1 MNKED
6 VTNELKNSFKL
17 SLYEAKTYQSLL
29 EGIQTVKSISRDSGV
44 PLPRIYDTLN
54 SLENKGFVKK
64 INKKYIPV
72 EPEMALEGRIIQT
85 KYELDNKLRAQRKVK
100 KEIISVLKRKPSLI
114 NEDEQ
119 FEILIGLQN
128 IGNKFLEIIKYSKKV
143 TISVKKAFE
152 VKELFLSFLSNTK
165 GKNKIIIF
173 TPNSYKISKTDK
185 ILLKNANVVLKK
197 RAYILLDLMV
207 SDKGDV
213 MIGVPDASGI
223 PERTIAIWIKN
234 KEFAQSLMSSLTE

>member
-1 MNKED
+1 MDKED

-100 KEIISVLKRKPSLI
+100 KEIISVLKRKHSLI

-128 IGNKFLEIIKYSKKV
+128 IGNKFLEIIKYSKSNCVFGTCAGAIIMSSQCDDKR
-143 TISVKKAFE
+143 INNLNILEIQALRNSWGRQINSFE
-152 VKELFLSFLSNTK
+152 KNIKLLFNDNIFHAK
-165 GKNKIIIF
+165 FIRAPKI
-173 TPNSYKISKTDK
+173 K
-185 ILLKNANVVLKK
+185 ILSQN
-197 RAYILLDLMV
+197 
-207 SDKGDV
+207 
-213 MIGVPDASGI
+213 
-223 PERTIAIWIKN
+223 IK
-234 KEFAQSLMSSLTE
+234 